1 MTSTNPIQTTLTV
14 APDSPVGRLRL
25 GRSAAQWDAAVG
37 HRFVDELFAGSIDDG
52 VLAGYLVQDYQ
63 FFDAFL
69 SMLGGCV
76 AHADRLES
84 KLRFAA
90 QLGMLAADE
99 DGYFQQAFTQ
109 LGVPEE
115 QWRDPELSRAA
126 AGFQSEM
133 YDAVAQAEYA
143 DLLVML
149 VIAEWLYLDWGERDA
164 ELPERYVHSE
174 WIELHRGE
182 AFASWCQFLVDELNR
197 VWPAAEAAGRAAELT
212 ARWERAVALE
222 LDFFDVTYEG
232 HAD

>member
-1 MTSTNPIQTTLTV
+1 MTQIHTTIRV
-14 APDSPVGRLRL
+14 AADSPAGRLRL
-25 GRSAAQWDAAVG
+25 GNSAGQWDVAVG
-37 HRFVDELFAGSIDDG
+37 HRFVDELFAGTIDDA

-76 AHADRLES
+76 AHADRLDS

-109 LGVPEE
+109 LGVTEDD
-115 QWRDPELSRAA
+115 WRNPQLSRAA
-126 AGFQSEM
+126 AGFQAEM

-164 ELPERYVHSE
+164 PLPERYVHSE
-174 WIELHRGE
+174 WIELYRRE
-182 AFASWCQFLVDELNR
+182 AFSSWCQFLVDELNR

-212 ARWERAVALE
+212 ARWERTVALE
-222 LDFFDVTYEG
+222 LDFFDVTYESR
-232 HAD
+232 DS

>member
-1 MTSTNPIQTTLTV
+1 MTQIQTTIHV
-14 APDSPVGRLRL
+14 PADSPVGRLRL
-25 GRSAAQWDAAVG
+25 GDSAGQWDAAVG
-37 HRFVDELFAGSIDDG
+37 HRFVDELFAGTIDDA

-109 LGVPEE
+109 LGVSEDE
-115 QWRDPELSRAA
+115 WRSPQLSRAA
-126 AGFQSEM
+126 AGFQAEM
-133 YDAVAQAEYA
+133 YDAVEQANYA

-149 VIAEWLYLDWGERDA
+149 VIAEWLYLDWGEREA
-164 ELPERYVHSE
+164 PMPERYVHSE

-182 AFASWCQFLVDELNR
+182 AFSSWCQFLVDELNR
-197 VWPAAEAAGRAAELT
+197 VWPAAEADGRAAELT
-212 ARWERAVALE
+212 ARWERTVALE
-222 LDFFDVTYEG
+222 LDFFDVTYESR
-232 HAD
+232 DS

>member
-1 MTSTNPIQTTLTV
+1 MIQIQTTIHV
-14 APDSPVGRLRL
+14 PADSPVGRLRL
-25 GRSAAQWDAAVG
+25 GDSAGQWDAAVG
-37 HRFVDELFAGSIDDG
+37 HRFVDELFSGTIEDA
-52 VLAGYLVQDYQ
+52 VLAGCLVQDYQ

-76 AHADRLES
+76 AHADRRDS

-99 DGYFQQAFTQ
+99 DGYFQRAFSQ
-109 LGVPEE
+109 LGVAEDD
-115 QWRDPELSRAA
+115 WRNPQLSRAA
-126 AGFQSEM
+126 AGFQAEM

-164 ELPERYVHSE
+164 PLPEHYVHSE

-182 AFASWCQFLVDELNR
+182 AFSSWCQFLVDELNR

-212 ARWERAVALE
+212 ARWERTVALE
-222 LDFFDVTYEG
+222 LDFFDVTY
-232 HAD
+232 DSRDS

>member
-1 MTSTNPIQTTLTV
+1 MTQIHTTIRV
-14 APDSPVGRLRL
+14 AADSPAGRLRL
-25 GRSAAQWDAAVG
+25 GDSAGQWDAAVG
-37 HRFVDELFAGSIDDG
+37 HRFVDELFAGTIGDA

-76 AHADRLES
+76 AHADRLDS

-109 LGVPEE
+109 LGVTEDD
-115 QWRDPELSRAA
+115 WRNPQLSRAA
-126 AGFQSEM
+126 AGFQAEM

-164 ELPERYVHSE
+164 PLPERYVHSE
-174 WIELHRGE
+174 WIELHRRE
-182 AFASWCQFLVDELNR
+182 AFSSWCQFLVDELNR

-212 ARWERAVALE
+212 ARWERTVALE
-222 LDFFDVTYEG
+222 FDFFDVTYEG
-232 HAD
+232 RDS